1 MEPRQSGPGTSFEQ
15 APLPPRNGE
24 GYGSN
29 GNPEQS
35 GGQSAEFANEHERPA
50 MQEQE
55 GIVPVVPVLP
65 APLPQADDT
74 ATANAVTVT
83 SVSAPDVAADEDL
96 IEKEWVDKAKKIVE
110 GTKDDPYR
118 REQEIN
124 KLQREY
130 IRKRYGREIGE
141 TGN

>member
-15 APLPPRNGE
+15 APLPPRTAE
-24 GYGSN
+24 GYGLN
-29 GNPEQS
+29 GSPEQG
-35 GGQSAEFANEHERPA
+35 GGQSAEFANEHERPV

-55 GIVPVVPVLP
+55 RIVPVVPVLP
-65 APLPQADDT
+65 VPLPQVDDT
-74 ATANAVTVT
+74 ANAAAATTVG
-83 SVSAPDVAADEDL
+83 APDVAADEDL

-110 GTKDDPYR
+110 ETKDDPYR

-141 TGN
+141 AGN